1 MIILIHGLG
10 VPTKSMKIEP
20 PHFIND
26 SKKLLFVTNEKS
38 GSQIK
43 RYEMLSTQKWYW
55 IINFPMMTTF
65 ELPGT
70 NIQEQSLN
78 KLMASSFVREHPK
91 Y

>member
-1 MIILIHGLG
+1 MRILIHGLG

-43 RYEMLSTQKWYW
+43 RYEMLIIQKWYW